1 VEEALAKVAVFE
13 RLSPEHR
20 AELGRY
26 FSRAR
31 YRTGE
36 RIFEEGDE
44 ADAFY
49 VILSGQVQI
58 IKGGSSEDSR
68 IVAILSP
75 GDFFGEM
82 GLVEKAPR
90 LAAAYMLDRGD
101 LAVMAKANFDAMMEE
116 HPLIAMKIRTEI
128 MRRHSKNIKGTLDE
142 R

>member
-1 VEEALAKVAVFE
+1 VKEALARVALFE
-13 RLSPEHR
+13 RLSAEHR
-20 AELGRY
+20 AALGHY
-26 FSRAR
+26 FSRAS
-31 YRTGE
+31 YRTGA

-58 IKGGSSEDSR
+58 IKGGTGADSR

-82 GLVEKAPR
+82 GLVEEAPR
-90 LAAAYMLDRGD
+90 LAAAYMLSSGD
-101 LAVMAKANFDAMMEE
+101 LAVMAKPAFDAMMEE
-116 HPLIAMKIRTEI
+116 HPLIAMSIRTEI